1 MSARNSQS
9 ALQDATQ
16 RAVQLAATRAA
27 FDSVAADYDGPRGN
41 NELIQTMR
49 EEVWRL
55 LDRTFDPQAHLLD
68 LGCGTGLDA
77 VRMARAGH
85 RVTATDWSP
94 RMVERTRERAAHAGL
109 SDRVRSCAIGAHELE
124 RLAGAESFDGAYSNF
139 GALNCV
145 PELAHMAR
153 ECARLLRPGGTLVFS
168 VMGRI
173 CPWEIVHYLRRGQW
187 ARVRVRYARDFVRVG
202 MNRQDVYTHYYT
214 PREFFAPFA
223 AHFSLIEQRG
233 LCILA
238 PPPYLTSVR
247 ERHPHWYDWSWRADR
262 HIAGWP
268 LLRALGDHF
277 LIVMRKPG
285 PGPQR

>member
-1 MSARNSQS
+1 VSTRISESGLHEASR
-9 ALQDATQ
+9 
-16 RAVQLAATRAA
+16 RAAQLTATRAA

-41 NELIQTMR
+41 NELIQRMR
-49 EEVWRL
+49 EEVWRQ
-55 LDRTFDPQAHLLD
+55 LDHTFPPGSHLLD

-94 RMVERTRERAAHAGL
+94 CMVERTRERAAHEGL
-109 SDRVRSCAIGAHELE
+109 SERVHSCAIGAHELE
-124 RLAGAESFDGAYSNF
+124 RFAGAERFDGAYSNF

-145 PELAHMAR
+145 PELAHMAA
-153 ECARLLRPGGTLVFS
+153 ECARLLRPGASLVFS
-168 VMGRI
+168 VIGRI
-173 CPWEIVHYLRRGQW
+173 CPWEMLHYLRRGQW
-187 ARVRVRYARDFVRVG
+187 ARVRVRYARGFVRVG

-223 AHFSLIEQRG
+223 KHFSLIEQRG

-247 ERHPHWYDWSWRADR
+247 ERHPRWYDWSWRADR
-262 HIAGWP
+262 RIAGWP

-277 LIVMRKPG
+277 VIIMRK
-285 PGPQR
+285 RAAESER